1 MDTQLTQ
8 TQLTQL
14 VAEAGQLSKRHEE
27 ELSSEQVR
35 QILRQLNL
43 SDDLLDEAIVQ
54 LNQRKALSRQQKRN
68 WLIGGVIAVTLI
80 GGIAT
85 TALLHQQYQQQIA
98 QISVLQNRI
107 TLANNSKI
115 SSGQIDRQNK
125 PKVFYR
131 VTLQDAP
138 LGDRLSPTCEWID
151 PSGQTV
157 LQSTYQT
164 QPIEKSV
171 WTTYCFYQLKAD
183 TPPGTWQVRMSLE
196 GRSLSRQTFVVK

>member
-1 MDTQLTQ
+1 MDTPLTQ
-8 TQLTQL
+8 TQFTQL
-14 VAEAGQLSKRHEE
+14 VAEVGQLSRQRKG

-35 QILRQLNL
+35 QILLQLNL

-54 LNQRKALSRQQKRN
+54 LNRRKALLRRQKRN
-68 WLIGGVIAVTLI
+68 WLIGGVIAVTLT

-98 QISVLQNRI
+98 RISVLQNRI
-107 TLANNSKI
+107 TLANSKI
-115 SSGQIDRQNK
+115 DAGQIDRQNK

-131 VTLQDAP
+131 VTLQDTP
-138 LGDRLSPTCEWID
+138 LGNRLSPTCEWID

-164 QPIEKSV
+164 QLIEKSV
-171 WTTYCFYQLKAD
+171 WTTYCFYQLKAN
-183 TPPGTWQVRMSLE
+183 TSPGTWQVQMSLE

>member
-1 MDTQLTQ
+1 MNTQLTQ
-8 TQLTQL
+8 TQFTQI
-14 VAEAGQLSKRHEE
+14 VAEVGQLSKQREE

-35 QILRQLNL
+35 QILLQLNL
-43 SDDLLDEAIVQ
+43 PDDFLDEAIVQ

-68 WLIGGVIAVTLI
+68 WLIGGVIAVTFT

-98 QISVLQNRI
+98 RVSVVQNRI
-107 TLANNSKI
+107 TLANSKI
-115 SSGQIDRQNK
+115 NVGQIDRQNK

-171 WTTYCFYQLKAD
+171 WTTYCFYQLKAN
-183 TPPGTWQVRMSLE
+183 TPPGAWQVWMLLE

>member
-1 MDTQLTQ
+1 MDTHLTQ
-8 TQLTQL
+8 TQLTQI
-14 VAEAGQLSKRHEE
+14 VTGVGQLSKQSEE
-27 ELSSEQVR
+27 KLSSEQVR
-35 QILRQLNL
+35 QVLHEL
-43 SDDLLDEAIVQ
+43 SLPDDLLDEAIVE
-54 LNQRKALSRQQKRN
+54 LNRRKALSRQQKRS
-68 WLIGGVIAVTLI
+68 WLIGAVIAVTLT

-98 QISVLQNRI
+98 QISVLQNRV
-107 TLANNSKI
+107 TLANGSETY
-115 SSGQIDRQNK
+115 SGQIDRQSK
-125 PKVFYR
+125 SKVFYR

-138 LGDRLSPTCEWID
+138 LGNRLSPTCEWID

-157 LQSTYQT
+157 LQSTYQM

-183 TPPGTWQVRMSLE
+183 TPPGTWQVKMSLE

>member
-1 MDTQLTQ
+1 MDTRLTQ
-8 TQLTQL
+8 TQLTQI
-14 VAEAGQLSKRHEE
+14 VAEVGQLSKQREE

-35 QILRQLNL
+35 QILQELNL
-43 SDDLLDEAIVQ
+43 PDDLLDEAIVQ
-54 LNQRKALSRQQKRN
+54 LNRRKALSRQQKRN
-68 WLIGGVIAVTLI
+68 WLIGMVIAVTLT

-98 QISVLQNRI
+98 QVSVVQNRI
-107 TLANNSKI
+107 SLANNPDI
-115 SSGQIDRQNK
+115 GSGQIDRQTQ

-138 LGDRLSPTCEWID
+138 MGDRLSPTCDWID
-151 PSGQTV
+151 PSGKRV
-157 LQSTYQT
+157 HQSTYQT

-183 TPPGTWQVRMSLE
+183 ATPGMWQVRMSLE
-196 GRSLSRQTFVVK
+196 GRLLSSQTFAVK

>member
-1 MDTQLTQ
+1 MDTPFTQ

-14 VAEAGQLSKRHEE
+14 VAEVGQLSKQREE

-35 QILRQLNL
+35 QILLQLNL

-54 LNQRKALSRQQKRN
+54 LNRRKALSRQQKRN
-68 WLIGGVIAVTLI
+68 WLIGGVIAVTLT

-98 QISVLQNRI
+98 RVSVVQNRI
-107 TLANNSKI
+107 TLANSKI
-115 SSGQIDRQNK
+115 NAGQIDRQNK

-164 QPIEKSV
+164 QPTEKSV
-171 WTTYCFYQLKAD
+171 WTTYCFYQLKAN
-183 TPPGTWQVRMSLE
+183 TPPGTWQVQMSLE

>member
-14 VAEAGQLSKRHEE
+14 VAEVGQLSKQRKE

-35 QILRQLNL
+35 RILLQLNL
-43 SDDLLDEAIVQ
+43 SDDLLDEAIGQ

-68 WLIGGVIAVTLI
+68 WLIGGVIAVTLT

-107 TLANNSKI
+107 TLANNSRI

-151 PSGQTV
+151 PS
-157 LQSTYQT
+157 
-164 QPIEKSV
+164 
-171 WTTYCFYQLKAD
+171 
-183 TPPGTWQVRMSLE
+183 
-196 GRSLSRQTFVVK
+196 